1 MTKINTK
8 SFLFKFALLSISM
21 LLMAAPN
28 IAAAIPLMSKTF
40 TGQSAS
46 AIETISTIPNLGII
60 AGIFISS
67 ILVNFLGQKKTVIF
81 GLIVAL
87 IFGIT
92 PVFSNNYYVVIIS
105 RLLLGVG
112 IGLFNSLAISMISDF
127 YGGDELSTMMGFQ
140 SSVSSLG
147 SSILSFLVGYLIA
160 FGWHATFIIY
170 AIALPIMIIFGV
182 VIPNVENKSVKHE
195 KSVHQKVNLPVIL
208 ISVMTFFI
216 YAFFMVVTVKLAD
229 LLTYKNMGTGSQ
241 AATILGVF
249 TLVSMAIGFVYGFIH
264 KLLKQYTLVVGF
276 SLMAVG
282 FAILSRATSI
292 ANVTIGV
299 VIVGLGFALVIP
311 FIYTIINTIAPKGSE
326 NLASS
331 VMLIF
336 TNVGVFISPT
346 LINYLSGLMGS
357 QQPDMNMRVAAY
369 GFGFLLLIAIFT
381 LIYQKVV
388 QGGKYFVRKG

>member
-282 FAILSRATSI
+282 FAILSRAASI

>member
-140 SSVSSLG
+140 SSVNSLG
-147 SSILSFLVGYLIA
+147 SSILSFLVSYLIA

-195 KSVHQKVNLPVIL
+195 KSVRQKVNLPVIL

-229 LLTYKNMGTGSQ
+229 LLTYRNMGTGSQ

-282 FAILSRATSI
+282 FAILSRAASI

-357 QQPDMNMRVAAY
+357 QQPDMNMRVATY
-369 GFGFLLLIAIFT
+369 GFDFLLLIAIFT

>member
-1 MTKINTK
+1 
-8 SFLFKFALLSISM
+8 M

-140 SSVSSLG
+140 SSVRSLG

-282 FAILSRATSI
+282 FAILSRAASI

>member
-276 SLMAVG
+276 SLMVVG
-282 FAILSRATSI
+282 FVILSRAASI

>member
-1 MTKINTK
+1 
-8 SFLFKFALLSISM
+8 M

>member
-195 KSVHQKVNLPVIL
+195 KSVHQKVNFPVIL

-282 FAILSRATSI
+282 FAILSRAASI

>member
-1 MTKINTK
+1 
-8 SFLFKFALLSISM
+8 M

-140 SSVSSLG
+140 SSVNSLG
-147 SSILSFLVGYLIA
+147 SSILSFLVSYLIA

-195 KSVHQKVNLPVIL
+195 KSVRQKVNLPVIL

-229 LLTYKNMGTGSQ
+229 LLTYRNMGTGSQ

-282 FAILSRATSI
+282 FAILSRAASI

-357 QQPDMNMRVAAY
+357 QQPDMNMRVATY
-369 GFGFLLLIAIFT
+369 GFDFLLLIAIFT

>member
-140 SSVSSLG
+140 SSVRSLG

-282 FAILSRATSI
+282 FAILSRAASI

-357 QQPDMNMRVAAY
+357 QQPDMNMRVATY
-369 GFGFLLLIAIFT
+369 GFDFLLLIAIFT

>member
-282 FAILSRATSI
+282 FAILSRAASI

-299 VIVGLGFALVIP
+299 VIVGLGFVLVIP

>member
-40 TGQSAS
+40 TGQSTS

-67 ILVNFLGQKKTVIF
+67 VLVNFLGQKKTVMF

-170 AIALPIMIIFGV
+170 AIALPIMIIFGL

-249 TLVSMAIGFVYGFIH
+249 TLVSMTIGFAYGFVH

-276 SLMAVG
+276 SLMAIG
-282 FAILSRATSI
+282 FAILSRAASI

-369 GFGFLLLIAIFT
+369 GFGFLLLVAIFT

>member
-1 MTKINTK
+1 
-8 SFLFKFALLSISM
+8 M

-282 FAILSRATSI
+282 FAILSRAASI

>member
-67 ILVNFLGQKKTVIF
+67 VLVNFLGQKKTVMF

-87 IFGIT
+87 IFGVT

-170 AIALPIMIIFGV
+170 AIALPIMIIFGL

-276 SLMAVG
+276 LLMAVG
-282 FAILSRATSI
+282 FAILSKAASI

>member
-1 MTKINTK
+1 
-8 SFLFKFALLSISM
+8 
-21 LLMAAPN
+21 MAAPN

-282 FAILSRATSI
+282 FAILSRAASI

>member
-1 MTKINTK
+1 
-8 SFLFKFALLSISM
+8 M

-276 SLMAVG
+276 SLMVVG
-282 FAILSRATSI
+282 FVILSRAASI

>member
-67 ILVNFLGQKKTVIF
+67 VLVNFLGQKKTVMF
-81 GLIVAL
+81 GLVVAL

-170 AIALPIMIIFGV
+170 AIALPIMIIFGL
-182 VIPNVENKSVKHE
+182 VIPNVETKSVKHE
-195 KSVHQKVNLPVIL
+195 KSIHQKVNLPVIL

-249 TLVSMAIGFVYGFIH
+249 TLVSMAIGFVYGFVH
-264 KLLKQYTLVVGF
+264 KLLKQYTLMIGF
-276 SLMAVG
+276 LLMTIG
-282 FAILSRATSI
+282 FAILSRAASI

>member
-1 MTKINTK
+1 
-8 SFLFKFALLSISM
+8 M

-40 TGQSAS
+40 TGQSTS

-67 ILVNFLGQKKTVIF
+67 VLVNFLGQKKTVMF

-170 AIALPIMIIFGV
+170 AIALPIMIIFGL

-249 TLVSMAIGFVYGFIH
+249 TLVSMAIGFAYGFVH

-276 SLMAVG
+276 SLMAIG
-282 FAILSRATSI
+282 FAILSRAASI

-369 GFGFLLLIAIFT
+369 GFGFLLLVAIFT